1 MILLNMAGLA
11 RPARMAEN
19 SSRVV
24 STDLSI
30 LPSASLRMSLIT
42 GGSLPWW
49 SQLVGGDEGA
59 NLLTL
64 HDAQDVAPFLHAE
77 HDQRQLVLH
86 AQREGGRIRDP
97 EMALESLL
105 EGQSVVLGR
114 RGVQL
119 GVGAVDAVDALL
131 GHQHDLAL
139 GLEGTLGGHGVGG
152 EERHAG
158 TGAEDDHPSL
168 LEMADGAAR
177 DVGL

>member
-19 SSRVV
+19 SSRVA

-42 GGSLPWW
+42 AGSLRCP
-49 SQLVGGDEGA
+49 SVALVSRAESRPRLCAPRDSVGGDERA

-77 HDQRQLVLH
+77 HDQRQRVLH
-86 AQREGGRIRDP
+86 AEGEGRRVGDP
-97 EMALESLL
+97 EVALQGLL
-105 EGQSVVLGR
+105 VGQRVVLGR
-114 RGVQL
+114 GGVEL

-131 GHQHDLAL
+131 
-139 GLEGTLGGHGVGG
+139 
-152 EERHAG
+152 
-158 TGAEDDHPSL
+158 
-168 LEMADGAAR
+168 
-177 DVGL
+177 